1 MPKLEYNKRKKSSS
15 KKKKKRSRIAE
26 VGVHQER
33 KKKFTKET
41 SLTNS
46 YGREAQFMGQ
56 INAAQHLM

>member
-1 MPKLEYNKRKKSSS
+1 MPKLKYNKLENTPSP
-15 KKKKKRSRIAE
+15 KKKTRSRIAE

-46 YGREAQFMGQ
+46 YGREAQFMGS